1 MRCPT
6 EALSTIR
13 CNQILDAAE
22 HLIES
27 QGIVSFKF
35 SQLAKE
41 VGCSTGTL
49 YKFFERKE
57 DVLVCLFLRNATSNH
72 LSIFLAK
79 YPDLTAQEKVLLPI
93 LFTFETIKRSKTF
106 FTLRS
111 VSTNAMVW
119 QLASPEKIERF
130 KKRIN
135 VFWQWFTDGLNE
147 AVANGEIKATPL
159 QVKELVQGITFYL
172 TGVLTQFESQLV
184 NHEFLSNRRETS
196 YRHLAKLMGQ
206 YDWKYAVNQQLF
218 DKLEAQTEQFFN
230 EHYRSHRSCAA
241 CNALAD
247 SANNKQANCSRDN
260 RLKGKCALS

>member
-1 MRCPT
+1 MKCPT
-6 EALSTIR
+6 DTLPMMR

-22 HLIES
+22 QLIES

-57 DVLVCLFLRNATSNH
+57 DVLVCLFLRSATSNH
-72 LSIFLAK
+72 LPIFIDQ
-79 YPDLTAQEKVLLPI
+79 YPSLTEQEKVLLPI
-93 LFTFETIKRSKTF
+93 MFTFETIKRSKSF

-111 VSTNAMVW
+111 VSVNTMVW
-119 QLASPEKIERF
+119 QLASDEKVERF

-135 VFWQWFTDGLNE
+135 AFWGWFTDALHT
-147 AVANGEIKATPL
+147 AVANGELEATPL

-172 TGVLTQFESQLV
+172 TGALTQFESQLIAP
-184 NHEFLSNRRETS
+184 EYLSNRRETC

-206 YDWKYAVNQQLF
+206 YKWQQPLTHELF
-218 DKLEAQTEQFFN
+218 DSLEARTVKFFDQ
-230 EHYRSHRSCAA
+230 HYRDHMTCAA
-241 CNALAD
+241 C
-247 SANNKQANCSRDN
+247 S
-260 RLKGKCALS
+260 ALSQVKLTQATSCARHALKAS

>member
-1 MRCPT
+1 MKCPT
-6 EALSTIR
+6 EPLSIIR

-22 HLIES
+22 SLIET

-57 DVLVCLFLRNATSNH
+57 DVLVCLFLRSATSNH
-72 LSIFLAK
+72 LPQFIDMH
-79 YPDLTAQEKVLLPI
+79 PELTAQERVLLPI
-93 LFTFETIKRSKTF
+93 LFTFETIKRSKSF

-111 VSTNAMVW
+111 VSVNTMVW
-119 QLASPEKIERF
+119 QLASDEKVERF

-135 VFWQWFTDGLNE
+135 TFWRWFTDSLNS
-147 AVANGEIKATPL
+147 AVERGELEATPL

-172 TGVLTQFESQLV
+172 TGCLTQFESQLIAP
-184 NHEFLSNRRETS
+184 EFLSNRRETC

-206 YDWKYAVNQQLF
+206 YRWAKPLTPELF
-218 DKLEAQTEQFFN
+218 DSLEAQTISFFN
-230 EHYRSHRSCAA
+230 KHYRDHMSCAA
-241 CNALAD
+241 CSAL
-247 SANNKQANCSRDN
+247 ANCSEN
-260 RLKGKCALS
+260 GGTQNSRLVRLAG